1 MTKPTKENTLCL
13 PIKQVYFD
21 QILAGEKKK
30 EFREIKDSTFKK
42 YLNIWKENGEV
53 GIYFDDELISV
64 EDVEKSGNDPMIW
77 NNGVYP
83 YDPKRYSFLD
93 LRVGYAKDRDT
104 ALVEVKDITFE
115 PAKTKEGKTARF
127 NWSDQDGVIF
137 DENGSFCVWQ
147 VVYHLG
153 KVVKTDLKKDR

>member
-1 MTKPTKENTLCL
+1 MTKPTKENTLYL

-21 QILAGEKKK
+21 QILTGTKTK
-30 EFREIKDSTFKK
+30 EYREIKETTFKK
-42 YLNIWKENGEV
+42 YLDTWKEDGEV
-53 GIYFDDELISV
+53 IVAYDDEKIDTDFVDKNGIDVMYWNGGIY
-64 EDVEKSGNDPMIW
+64 
-77 NNGVYP
+77 P
-83 YDPKRYSFLD
+83 YYAKEYKYLD
-93 LRVGYAKDRDT
+93 LAVGYAKDRDT

-115 PAKTKEGKTARF
+115 PAKTKEGKIARF

-153 KVVKTDLKKDR
+153 KVVKTD